1 MLHQAVILAAGNGRR
16 LNSSEGPLPKP
27 LQEVGGLPL
36 IKRAILTAKR
46 GGIRDFVIVV
56 GYEGEKIVQAL
67 QSDTSLGVQLRF
79 VYNEEWPRGNG
90 ASLLA
95 AQPHL
100 SEEGFLLM
108 MADHLLVPDVID
120 RMRRVQFGDQQVII
134 AMDRKVDEIFDVADA
149 TKILVDQGKIIQ
161 IGKEIPRY
169 SGADMGVLACR
180 RPFIDALKTLAA
192 KQDSLSLS
200 DGVQVLAAQ
209 GLVSPL
215 DLTGY
220 FWCDVDTPQA
230 KSHAEAQLYQQLR
243 KPTDGIISK
252 HLNRRI
258 SLALTRVFM
267 KCRFSV
273 NGVWAFGA
281 LIGVLSG
288 VFMAMGTLP
297 YLIVGGIC
305 LQLASILDGC
315 DGEMARLTFSESPSG
330 EWLDTFGDNLTYLSF
345 MVGVVV
351 GLYRQEPSHLILYEA
366 VLFFFGLS
374 LTWFFMFYYLRRY
387 TTSGS
392 LVSVKWEEA
401 DGGSQPGSAKKSWVA
416 RLAPLM
422 RSDLF
427 SFIFMWLAMT
437 NQLHLILWLGII
449 GTNGTWMVVLKNK
462 RERIADPLTKVE
474 KEKALWPLPP
484 S

>member
-16 LNSSEGPLPKP
+16 LHSPQGELPKP

-46 GGIRDFVIVV
+46 GGIQDFVVVV

-67 QSDTSLGVQLRF
+67 KADSSLGVQLRF
-79 VYNEEWPRGNG
+79 VYNQDWPRGNG
-90 ASLLA
+90 SSLLA

-100 SEEGFLLM
+100 NDEGFLIM
-108 MADHLLVPDVID
+108 MADHLIVPEIID
-120 RMRRVQFGDQQVII
+120 SMRRVQFGDQEIII
-134 AMDRKVDEIFDVADA
+134 AMDRKVDGIFDIDDA
-149 TKILVDQGKIIQ
+149 TKIALKNGQ
-161 IGKEIPRY
+161 IHRIAKELSQY
-169 SGADMGVLACR
+169 DGADMGVLACR
-180 RPFIDALKTLAA
+180 RPFIEALKQVAGRQESVT
-192 KQDSLSLS
+192 LS
-200 DGVQVLAAQ
+200 DGVQILAEQ
-209 GLVSPL
+209 DKVSPL
-215 DLTGY
+215 DLTGQ
-220 FWCDVDTPQA
+220 FWCDVDTPEA
-230 KSHAEAQLYQQLR
+230 KRDAERALYQRLR

-258 SLALTRVFM
+258 SLALTRLFI
-267 KCRFSV
+267 KWRFSV

-330 EWLDTFGDNLTYLSF
+330 EWLDTVGDNATYLSF
-345 MVGVVV
+345 MLGVVI
-351 GLYRQEPSHLILYEA
+351 GLYRQHPSPLIIYESL
-366 VLFFFGLS
+366 LFFFGLS
-374 LTWFFMFYYLRRY
+374 LTWFFMFYYLKRY

-401 DGGSQPGSAKKSWVA
+401 DAPGPNGSGKKSWIS

-427 SFIFMWLAMT
+427 SFIFMWLAIT

-449 GTNGTWMVVLKNK
+449 GTNGTWMTVLKNK
-462 RERIADPLTKVE
+462 RDRIADPLTKVE
-474 KEKALWPLPP
+474 KEKTLWPLPP